1 MHLLAEA
8 VGVLGTVPIVGA
20 TVPLAV
26 GAALAA
32 KFQGNSAVAVSFFG
46 DGTLEEGHVHESM
59 NLAALYRL
67 PVIFVCENNLYAS
80 HMHLSERRVRNR
92 LETAGEFHGIPGVR
106 LDGNDV
112 IAVHEAAAGAVDRAR
127 AGTGPSF
134 LECVTF
140 RWRGHVG
147 PSWDMDVGVKRKDEL
162 KDWLPKDPVAQA
174 RKRLVER
181 GLAEES
187 LDAIVRAATEEVE
200 DAVTFA
206 QESPYPP
213 EDDVL
218 KHVYAERRERAHA

>member
-1 MHLLAEA
+1 MHLLAGA

-80 HMHLSERRVRNR
+80 HMHLSERRVRNS
-92 LETAGEFHGIPGVR
+92 LETAGEFHGVPGVR

-112 IAVHEAAAGAVDRAR
+112 MAVHEAAASAVDRAR
-127 AGTGPSF
+127 AGKGPSF

-162 KDWLPKDPVAQA
+162 KDWLPKDPVARA
-174 RKRLVER
+174 RKRLLER

-187 LDAIVRAATEEVE
+187 LDAIIRAATEEVE

-206 QESPYPP
+206 QGSPYPP
-213 EDDVL
+213 EEDLL
-218 KHVYAERRERAHA
+218 KHVYAERVERAHA

>member
-1 MHLLAEA
+1 M
-8 VGVLGTVPIVGA
+8 PIVGA
-20 TVPLAV
+20 TVPMAV

-32 KFQGNSAVAVSFFG
+32 KFHAKQAVSVAFFG

-59 NLAALYRL
+59 NLAALYKL

-80 HMHLSERRVRNR
+80 HMHLSERRVRDR

-112 IAVHEAAAGAVDRAR
+112 VAVHETAGGAVERAR
-127 AGTGPSF
+127 AGKGPSF
-134 LECVTF
+134 LECMTF

-181 GLAEES
+181 VIAEES
-187 LDAIVRAATEEVE
+187 LDAIMRAATEEVE

-206 QESPYPP
+206 QDSPYPP
-213 EDDVL
+213 EEELL
-218 KHVYAERRERAHA
+218 KHVYAERGKPAHA